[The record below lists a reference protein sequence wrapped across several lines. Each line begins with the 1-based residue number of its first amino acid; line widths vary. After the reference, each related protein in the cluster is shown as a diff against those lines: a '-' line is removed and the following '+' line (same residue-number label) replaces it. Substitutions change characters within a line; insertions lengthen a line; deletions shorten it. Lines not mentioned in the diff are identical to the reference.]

1 MRPVTTAYH
10 LAQVNVGRL
19 SAPLDSEQ
27 IRPFMELLAPINAI
41 ADVAPGFV
49 WRLQTEAGDATG
61 VRIDPDP
68 QLAINLSVWESREA
82 LWDYVY
88 RSPHLEVLRRRREW
102 FDRHAEM
109 HMAMWWVEA
118 GTLPTVDEALARV
131 DHVRAHGPTPHAFT
145 FKQAYEADG
154 TPVERPRA
162 AAG

>member
-1 MRPVTTAYH
+1 MHVVTTAHH

-27 IRPFMELLAPINAI
+27 IRPFMELLAPSTPSPTPRPASSG
-41 ADVAPGFV
+41 ACRRD
-49 WRLQTEAGDATG
+49 AGDATG

-102 FDRHAEM
+102 FDRHAQM
-109 HMAMWWVEA
+109 HMALWWIEA

-145 FKQAYEADG
+145 FKQAYEPDG

-162 AAG
+162 TA